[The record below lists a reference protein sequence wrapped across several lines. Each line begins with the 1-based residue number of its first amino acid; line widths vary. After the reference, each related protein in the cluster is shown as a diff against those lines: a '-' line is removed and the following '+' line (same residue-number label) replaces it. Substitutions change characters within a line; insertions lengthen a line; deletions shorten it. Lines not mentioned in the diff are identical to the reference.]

1 MKKEKIAILLRG
13 HIRKSI
19 DNNRL
24 LNFVQ
29 SLNEHFDLDIFMHTW
44 DETEATISW
53 RKNLLIP
60 EKTSKEKIENYFSQ
74 LYKNIKFFTIE
85 NDKKLD
91 EKFKY
96 YSESKIGGMPKL
108 SWKKMWHGVNEA
120 SRQITNEYRCVV
132 NTRFDIFDIN
142 LINNIPERHK
152 WNEENLKNLVINFV
166 QTNKQISFVND
177 YESIGID
184 NFYLSIPQI
193 MKFICSNFY
202 YNLDFCEK
210 MLGKNEIHHE
220 VLVFRFAQFVNQMK
234 INFD

>member
-60 EKTSKEKIENYFSQ
+60 EKTSKEKIENYF
-74 LYKNIKFFTIE
+74 YHFCKNIKFFTIE

-91 EKFKY
+91 EKFKDCLGLN
-96 YSESKIGGMPKL
+96 IGAMPKL
-108 SWKKMWHGVNEA
+108 AWKKMWHGVNEA
-120 SRQITNEYRCVV
+120 SKQIPNEYRCVV

-142 LINNIPERHK
+142 GINNIAEKHK
-152 WNEENLKNLVINFV
+152 WNEENLKNLVIDFV
-166 QTNKQISFVND
+166 QKNKQISFVND

-184 NFYLSIPQI
+184 NFYLSTPKI

-202 YNLDFCEK
+202 YNLDFCEN
-210 MLGKNEIHHE
+210 MLQKHEIHHE
-220 VLVFRFAQFVNQMK
+220 VLVFRFAKFVNNMN
-234 INFD
+234 ISFI